1 MQLRGKKGQVVSECE
16 STLESNAIVGDY
28 SSLGMTEGVLMDK
41 SYLTWLVLN
50 R

>member
-1 MQLRGKKGQVVSECE
+1 MQLRGEKGQVVCECE
-16 STLESNAIVGDY
+16 STLECNAIAGDY

-41 SYLTWLVLN
+41 SYSTLSVLN